1 MKNVLVTVPK
11 EFLFQGMSETKLPSP
26 ADWVDKTV
34 NLHFAQ
40 VKVVCTGTTQ
50 RDGMGRE
57 EGPGWGTHVYLWR
70 IHFDIWQ
77 N

>member
-40 VKVVCTGTTQ
+40 VKVVCLPFGTKLSPQ
-50 RDGMGRE
+50 AKCECPVDRYHYKAL
-57 EGPGWGTHVYLWR
+57 GWIQGY
-70 IHFDIWQ
+70 
-77 N
+77 